1 MIVDLLLRFW
11 KPLVL
16 AAAVASLVGGVW
28 YWRHQAYLE
37 GYKEAETK
45 YIQCQHDFQQEVK
58 KWEAQVEAQKKELAE
73 AKAAKTEI
81 VKRNFDMFKESKKK
95 VSTIKKETDNE
106 IKATIAADDV
116 VTVPSAFVRV
126 YNHAVEG
133 SRVAQ
138 SNGGDVQVP
147 DYSIGTKAATVTFD
161 ATYFAEVLKGNVDE
175 YNALATRC
183 NALIDV
189 VEELEAHNGNYAEG
203 SYGPP
208 EQDRGNT
215 VGGLAPTNL

>member
-1 MIVDLLLRFW
+1 
-11 KPLVL
+11 
-16 AAAVASLVGGVW
+16 
-28 YWRHQAYLE
+28 
-37 GYKEAETK
+37 
-45 YIQCQHDFQQEVK
+45 
-58 KWEAQVEAQKKELAE
+58 
-73 AKAAKTEI
+73 
-81 VKRNFDMFKESKKK
+81 MFKESKKK

-106 IKATIAADDV
+106 IKATIAADAV

-126 YNHAVEG
+126 YNHAIEG

-138 SNGGDVQVP
+138 SNSGDVQVP